1 VAGEGAVEPKI
12 VKGKGM
18 HHIGL
23 ATLDMERTLDF
34 YTAILGWKVAWCD
47 IIEPPQGGR
56 IKHAFLDTGDGTLVA
71 FMCPENVPGIPR
83 EWATDIHSAQ
93 NLPPGFYHY
102 AFKCDSLE
110 ELDARRTDLL
120 RKGVDVTPVVDHEWC
135 RSIYFNDPNGLL
147 LEFCTTVRQFNEDD
161 PIMKHR
167 EQPGPMVK
175 DPKEAEKVMARLMG
189 GGREN
194 RKEKN
199 RK

>member
-1 VAGEGAVEPKI
+1 LEQNI
-12 VKGKGM
+12 KGKGM

-23 ATLDMERTLDF
+23 ATLDMDRTLDF
-34 YTAILGWKVAWCD
+34 YTNILGLKVAWCD

-56 IKHAFLDTGDGTLVA
+56 IKHAFFDTGDGSLVS
-71 FMCPENVPGIPR
+71 FMCPESVPGIPR

-93 NLPPGFYHY
+93 NLPPGFYHF
-102 AFKCDSLE
+102 AFKCDSLD
-110 ELDARRTDLL
+110 ELETRRADLT

-147 LEFCTTVRQFNEDD
+147 LEFCATVRQFNADD

-175 DPKEAEKVMARLMG
+175 DPKDAEKVMAKLI
-189 GGREN
+189 GRRGET
-194 RKEKN
+194 RKEK
-199 RK
+199 